1 MLPSSRRLD
10 IGFPTTGPTT
20 PGSAAGP
27 GSTVA
32 SVAGRLARQDPT
44 RGSGAEL
51 DAVMRRLDEGLGT
64 GRRFLL
70 RVAMIALVSALGCT
84 SARPDRT
91 PPVSSTPV
99 VSAPANVGGLTM
111 VKPTS
116 EIQRYCQAAANRL
129 DRAVPC
135 PSLLPADPYFPETC
149 CLAKTIF
156 LIQEVFQGPPSYV
169 GMPDN
174 DGPASDVGHLNIW
187 SIPRGRLDAAGLGCT
202 AHGRTGGT
210 IEMMGRPAHWV
221 TCPDN
226 GDPPQ
231 DSGHVM
237 LEWTEAG
244 IVYAV
249 SVHTDTRTNRLLA
262 LFLAQHLVFVEPSGE
277 D

>member
-1 MLPSSRRLD
+1 MSRLD
-10 IGFPTTGPTT
+10 
-20 PGSAAGP
+20 A
-27 GSTVA
+27 
-32 SVAGRLARQDPT
+32 
-44 RGSGAEL
+44 
-51 DAVMRRLDEGLGT
+51 GLGT
-64 GRRFLL
+64 GRCLL
-70 RVAMIALVSALGCT
+70 LLVATIALVSALGCT
-84 SARPDRT
+84 SASPDPT

-135 PSLLPADPYFPETC
+135 PSLMPGDPYFPDTC
-149 CLAKTIF
+149 CLARSIF

-174 DGPASDVGHLNIW
+174 DGSASDVGHLNIW
-187 SIPRGRLDAAGLGCT
+187 SIPSGRLDGAGLGCT
-202 AHGRTGGT
+202 ARGRTGGT
-210 IEMMGRPAHWV
+210 TEVMGNQAQWV
-221 TCPDN
+221 TCPDA

-237 LEWTEAG
+237 LEWTESG

-249 SVHTDTRTNRLLA
+249 SVHTDTPVNRRLA
-262 LFLAQHLVFVEPSGE
+262 LFLAQHLVLVEPGGE
-277 D
+277 G